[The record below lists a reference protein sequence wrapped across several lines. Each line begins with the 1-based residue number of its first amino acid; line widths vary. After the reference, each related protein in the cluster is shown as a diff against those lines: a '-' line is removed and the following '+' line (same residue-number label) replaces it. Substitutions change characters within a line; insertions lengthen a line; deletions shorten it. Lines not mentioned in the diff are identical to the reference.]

1 MRAESC
7 FRSQSCLSPH
17 VISAMN
23 RLPSPFDLTGQRIW
37 VIGGAGWLGQSTVLT
52 LAEMGASVLCADL
65 PGRSAAFLEKASFA
79 GDITPV
85 DLDAHDTDALLPFVQ
100 KHQRSHGVPHGLVN
114 LTYASTPKRMAELTA
129 ADFDEVNHGNLTS
142 TFVLTRAVADLMAAA
157 GQGSVV
163 LFSSM
168 YGGVAPDPRIYEA
181 PMNTNPIEY
190 GVNKA
195 GMRQMARYMAV
206 HYGSR
211 GVRCNTISPGPFPN
225 PSIQASQPDF
235 IERLSQKVPLGRV
248 GAPVEIAGAVSF
260 LLSDAASFI
269 TGIDLPVDGGWT
281 AW

>member
-1 MRAESC
+1 
-7 FRSQSCLSPH
+7 
-17 VISAMN
+17 MN
-23 RLPSPFDLTGQRIW
+23 RMTSPFDLTGQRIW
-37 VIGGAGWLGQSTVLT
+37 VIGGAGWLGQSTVLL

-65 PGRSAAFLEKASFA
+65 PGRSAAFLEKADFA
-79 GDITPV
+79 GDITPA
-85 DLDAHDTDALLPFVQ
+85 DLDAHDTEALEPFVR
-100 KHQRSHGVPHGLVN
+100 KHQISHGVPHGLVN
-114 LTYASTPKRMAELTA
+114 LTYAATPKRLSELTA

-142 TFVLTRAVADLMAAA
+142 TFILTRAVAELMSAA

-181 PMNTNPIEY
+181 PLNTNPIEY

-195 GMRQMARYMAV
+195 GIRQMARYFAV

-211 GVRCNTISPGPFPN
+211 AVRFNSVSPGPFPN
-225 PSIQASQPDF
+225 PGIQTAQPEF
-235 IERLSQKVPLGRV
+235 IARLSQKVPLGRV
-248 GAPVEIAGAVSF
+248 GAPVEIAGAVNF

>member
-1 MRAESC
+1 MTPA
-7 FRSQSCLSPH
+7 
-17 VISAMN
+17 
-23 RLPSPFDLTGQRIW
+23 PSPFDLTGQRVW
-37 VIGGAGWLGQSTVLT
+37 VIGGAGWLGQSAVLM

-65 PGRSAAFLEKASFA
+65 PGRSAAFLEKADFA
-79 GDITPV
+79 GDITPM
-85 DLDAHDTDALLPFVQ
+85 DLDAHDTDALLPFVE
-100 KHQRSHGVPHGLVN
+100 KCKALHGVPHGLVN
-114 LTYASTPKRMAELTA
+114 LTYASTPKRLADLTA
-129 ADFDEVNHGNLTS
+129 EDFDAVNHGNLTS
-142 TFVLTRAVADLMAAA
+142 TFILTRAVADLMAEA

-168 YGGVAPDPRIYEA
+168 YGAVAPDPGIYEA

-195 GMRQMARYMAV
+195 GMRQMARYLAV
-206 HYGSR
+206 HYGRR
-211 GVRCNTISPGPFPN
+211 GVRCNTVSPGPFPN
-225 PSIQASQPDF
+225 VGIQESQPEF
-235 IERLSQKVPLGRV
+235 IARLSQKVPMGRV